1 MALLRTYSVLVVHDG
16 FTEVAT
22 GDISLKFI
30 RTDQLDL
37 SLSHSG
43 PFGLGNNANNLPK
56 AAAAAI
62 AAHVF
67 PLTAY
72 IGCFTTLDTRKFWL
86 REDFK
91 IKKVAQI

>member
-22 GDISLKFI
+22 GHISLKFI

-43 PFGLGNNANNLPK
+43 PFGLGNN
-56 AAAAAI
+56 AAI